1 MMFLLHIVGC
11 TLAIV
16 ALLSGQE
23 YMVSWITDLG
33 ISDESVE
40 TRYIAACYY
49 SIMTISTVGYGDITP
64 KNETEVVMTIVLIF
78 LGVSMYSYIISRLT
92 SIFAIVNHA
101 NSEEQSRDKILRNFM
116 NKQRLDMKLT
126 QKVRHFFQRSETN
139 IIHMTK
145 EYKIEQLLNILP
157 SYLKAEVTYY
167 LFKQAIDVVKVFQ
180 EKDQRFYGEY
190 LSKFKPVRLAP
201 KTTFVEEGSLP

>member
-1 MMFLLHIVGC
+1 
-11 TLAIV
+11 
-16 ALLSGQE
+16 
-23 YMVSWITDLG
+23 
-33 ISDESVE
+33 
-40 TRYIAACYY
+40 
-49 SIMTISTVGYGDITP
+49 
-64 KNETEVVMTIVLIF
+64 
-78 LGVSMYSYIISRLT
+78 
-92 SIFAIVNHA
+92 
-101 NSEEQSRDKILRNFM
+101 
-116 NKQRLDMKLT
+116 MKLT

-201 KTTFVEEGSLP
+201 KTTFVEEGSLPQAVFFLLSGSVMRDSKLNSYVGAK